1 MHPPKLRQSAS
12 QMPPDILQLLASQL
26 VETGV
31 GAGAGA
37 GAFSFAND
45 SFSIAASIILFPL
58 IIDVVQITI
67 FLRPAEQLDMI
78 FNPIAGKLHGSCERT
93 YLLPALR

>member
-1 MHPPKLRQSAS
+1 MPPKLRQSAS
-12 QMPPDILQLLASQL
+12 QMIPDIVQLLTSQL
-26 VETGV
+26 VET
-31 GAGAGA
+31 GAGA

-67 FLRPAEQLDMI
+67 FLRPAEQLD
-78 FNPIAGKLHGSCERT
+78 IASNRREIGNCEST
-93 YLLPALR
+93 YLPPALR